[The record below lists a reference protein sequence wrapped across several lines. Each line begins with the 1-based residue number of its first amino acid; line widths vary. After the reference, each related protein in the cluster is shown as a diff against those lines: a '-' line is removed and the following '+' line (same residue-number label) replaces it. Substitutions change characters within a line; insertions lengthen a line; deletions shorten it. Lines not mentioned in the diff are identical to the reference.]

1 VGLVKKI
8 ILLCIWFIALPILI
22 IMANNRYIYFL
33 NSLNDL
39 IIWTIFIISFFS
51 VFTITL
57 LVGFRENND
66 KNKLDIEY
74 NNDPARKLFELAQ
87 KYHLD
92 LEIND
97 ALKIYDEIK
106 EKYPNSIY
114 EKEAQIE
121 INRIKGNNLKN
132 KTKENKDKALE
143 ILRVHY
149 AKGDITKKDFLEKK
163 KDLEEN

>member
-1 VGLVKKI
+1 MGLEKKI
-8 ILLCIWFIALPILI
+8 ILFCLWFIALPVLI
-22 IMANNRYIYFL
+22 IMASNRYFNFID
-33 NSLNDL
+33 NLNDL
-39 IIWTIFIISFFS
+39 ILWTIFLIAFFT

-57 LVGFRENND
+57 IVGFKIKDDN
-66 KNKLDIEY
+66 NKLDIEY
-74 NNDPARKLFELAQ
+74 ETNPARKLFELAQ

-121 INRIKGNNLKN
+121 INRIRGNNSNNKEHKN
-132 KTKENKDKALE
+132 DKAIE
-143 ILRVHY
+143 ILRIEY
-149 AKGDITKKDFLEKK
+149 AKGELSKKDFEEKK
-163 KDLEEN
+163 KDLETN